1 MADDSNVTAHVFGGQ
16 CPPRGVLPDHRD
28 LDSARGAGGLRPND
42 TQARLAATSQCE
54 DVPRA
59 HAGQKTT
66 RFISCLAL
74 ARSCT
79 GLLRLPQLVAQRQVL
94 ADVTVRTRQILDR
107 RVALSLQFGQ
117 PRRERDDRGI
127 GLILGKRRLQHLT
140 SLGAR

>member
-16 CPPRGVLPDHRD
+16 RPPRGVLPDHRD

-117 PRRERDDRGI
+117 PRREHDDRGI
-127 GLILGKRRLQHLT
+127 GLILRKRRLQHLA